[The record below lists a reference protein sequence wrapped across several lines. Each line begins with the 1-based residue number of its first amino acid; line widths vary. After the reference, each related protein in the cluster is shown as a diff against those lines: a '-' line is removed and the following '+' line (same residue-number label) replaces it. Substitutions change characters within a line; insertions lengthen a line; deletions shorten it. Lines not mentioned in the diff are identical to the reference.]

1 MADIYS
7 REPLGAFHD
16 LAKENYCKAISK
28 GKSIKD
34 GSVDAGVAYETA
46 RKWDKAAEI
55 QQRISELRSMADEF
69 VGVSIGWVLK
79 ELTKNVE
86 LARTKG
92 QLKVSTETLKTI
104 YDIVTKNPDLINDMP
119 IAAPEGDT
127 SKPAS
132 LRLVASLSTLREQLD
147 QQVVAPERD
156 EEPA

>member
-1 MADIYS
+1 
-7 REPLGAFHD
+7 
-16 LAKENYCKAISK
+16 
-28 GKSIKD
+28 
-34 GSVDAGVAYETA
+34 
-46 RKWDKAAEI
+46 
-55 QQRISELRSMADEF
+55 MADEF